1 VPTEAQDR
9 DLDRALERVISAAR
23 AHLAAMRAGSAG
35 AGAEVGGGGS
45 AGAAAGDQA
54 DRERAVWLA
63 FVELNN
69 ASAAYDDLLFDVYD
83 EVTPWDLELISPED
97 AEAGA
102 GDGDDEQGTAAG
114 DVIDL
119 HALSVSAVSVRHRRD
134 YLVHDEASVLAA
146 GSAARRRVW
155 EGFDEDAAA
164 EPVDS
169 LGEAIY
175 ELVHESG
182 SVPPDVEGLELT
194 GGVMLV
200 YALDEPLDAAVL
212 DADPDG
218 LFEIEEDAREIYRLD
233 EVVR

>member
-9 DLDRALERVISAAR
+9 DLDVALERVISAAR
-23 AHLAAMRAGSAG
+23 AHLAAIRAGSA
-35 AGAEVGGGGS
+35 ADDEAT
-45 AGAAAGDQA
+45 GDA
-54 DRERAVWLA
+54 HCNERAVWLA

-69 ASAAYDDLLFDVYD
+69 ASTDYDDLLFDRYD
-83 EVTPWDLELISPED
+83 EVTPWDLEQISPED

-102 GDGDDEQGTAAG
+102 GDGDEQGAAAG
-114 DVIDL
+114 EVIDL
-119 HALSVSAVSVRHRRD
+119 HALSATAVSVRHRRD

-146 GSAARRRVW
+146 GSAARRRIW

-200 YALDEPLDAAVL
+200 YAVDDPLASAVL
-212 DADPDG
+212 DQDAEG
-218 LFEIEEDAREIYRLD
+218 LFELEDDAREIYRLD